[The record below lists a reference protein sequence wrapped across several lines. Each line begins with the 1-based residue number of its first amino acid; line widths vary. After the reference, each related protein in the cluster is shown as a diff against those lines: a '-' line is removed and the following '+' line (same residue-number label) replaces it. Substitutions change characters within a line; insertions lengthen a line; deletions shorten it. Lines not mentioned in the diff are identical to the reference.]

1 MPSVTNSVF
10 TAKTIV
16 PSFTVDDLQKSIA
29 FYEGLGFAIADRWE
43 ENGKLL
49 GVMMKAGTQLISFN
63 QDDWQK
69 GRDRQKGVGVR
80 LHIETTQDIDDLA
93 ARAKAAGI
101 ALDKEPYDTEWK
113 TRMFEVTD
121 PTGFKLSISS
131 EWPQSH

>member
-49 GVMMKAGTQLISFN
+49 GVMMKAGTQLISFS

-80 LHIETTQDIDDLA
+80 LHIETTQDIDDVA

-101 ALDKEPYDTEWK
+101 ALDKDPYDTEWK

>member
-1 MPSVTNSVF
+1 MATTTNSVF

-16 PSFTVDDLQKSIA
+16 PSFTVDDLEKSVA

-69 GRDRQKGVGVR
+69 GRNRQKGVGVR
-80 LHIETTQDIDDLA
+80 LHIETTQNIDDVA
-93 ARAKAAGI
+93 ALAKAAGI